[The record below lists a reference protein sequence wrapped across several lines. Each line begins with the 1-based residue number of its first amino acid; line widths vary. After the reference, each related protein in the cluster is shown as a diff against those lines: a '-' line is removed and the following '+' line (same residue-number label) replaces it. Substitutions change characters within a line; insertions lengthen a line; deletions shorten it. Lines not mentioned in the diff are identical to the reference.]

1 MSKQKITKASICSC
15 RNLKR
20 ILSAVLSVMLMITV
34 SAGLDFS
41 ALAVE
46 KSGGSE
52 EFEYLIIDDQTAAI
66 ASSYPNT
73 STFTTNIVFKQKQN

>member
-15 RNLKR
+15 QNFKR

-34 SAGLDFS
+34 SSGLDFS

-46 KSGGSE
+46 KSG
-52 EFEYLIIDDQTAAI
+52 
-66 ASSYPNT
+66 
-73 STFTTNIVFKQKQN
+73 

>member
-15 RNLKR
+15 RNFKR

-46 KSGGSE
+46 KKAE
-52 EFEYLIIDDQTAAI
+52 EANNL
-66 ASSYPNT
+66 
-73 STFTTNIVFKQKQN
+73 NI

>member
-46 KSGGSE
+46 KSG
-52 EFEYLIIDDQTAAI
+52 
-66 ASSYPNT
+66 
-73 STFTTNIVFKQKQN
+73 

>member
-1 MSKQKITKASICSC
+1 MYLKNDYKYKYINKRRIFMSKQKITKASICSC
-15 RNLKR
+15 RNFKR

-46 KSGGSE
+46 KSG
-52 EFEYLIIDDQTAAI
+52 
-66 ASSYPNT
+66 
-73 STFTTNIVFKQKQN
+73 